1 MHDNHEEET
10 TATASQPYIGSTDSG
25 EAERLAAQ
33 ESGALDELRAALAFH
48 MLVPHARVLELGCG
62 SGVFTRALLTALPD
76 ATITAIDRD
85 DVLLSHARQR
95 LAADVQRGRV
105 TFARADAA
113 NLPYPARSFDL
124 VACRCLL
131 MHQPDPLLIVAE
143 MYRMASVGGL
153 VLASEPDWGA
163 RALYPDGEALAE
175 LLDLARRARPFGFP
189 DLLLGRKLYALLRA
203 AGFVQIRLHATAFS
217 ETADDHALQQ
227 TRLSHDSH
235 DSHGAAPEQ
244 TGPARLLAQGRA
256 LIHSAGIA
264 DDAVIDALITRL
276 DAIQRHPEYCS
287 AGLDLTAVAVK
298 PAVNIPLDQ
307 RYL

>member
-1 MHDNHEEET
+1 MHEKHDESPT
-10 TATASQPYIGSTDSG
+10 VARTQPYIGSADPG
-25 EAERLAAQ
+25 EAERLATQ
-33 ESGALDELRAALAFH
+33 EIGALDELRAAFALH
-48 MLVPHARVLELGCG
+48 MPGPHARVLELGCG
-62 SGVFTRALLTALPD
+62 SGIFTRALLAALPD
-76 ATITAIDRD
+76 ATITATDRD
-85 DVLLSHARQR
+85 EALLSHARQH
-95 LAADVQRGRV
+95 LAAEVLSGRV
-105 TFARADAA
+105 TFARADVA

-131 MHQPDPLLIVAE
+131 MHQPDPLLVVAE

-153 VLASEPDWGA
+153 ALAIEPDWGA

-175 LLDLARRARPFGFP
+175 LLDLARRARAFGFP

-203 AGFVQIRLHATAFS
+203 AGFVEIRLRATAFI
-217 ETADDHALQQ
+217 ETADDREFQPVPAPSNSAVAL
-227 TRLSHDSH
+227 T
-235 DSHGAAPEQ
+235 

-256 LIHSAGIA
+256 LIRGAGIA
-264 DDAVIDALITRL
+264 DDATVDALIARL

-298 PAVNIPLDQ
+298 PAASLSLDQ